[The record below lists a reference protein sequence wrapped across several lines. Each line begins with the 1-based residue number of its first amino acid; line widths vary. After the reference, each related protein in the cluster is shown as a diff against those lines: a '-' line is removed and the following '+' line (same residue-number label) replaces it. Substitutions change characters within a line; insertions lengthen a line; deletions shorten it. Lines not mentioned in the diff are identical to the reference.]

1 MPNRLRDVLPGKG
14 AQPGQIVNCTRETG
28 TSHVSVEGA
37 GWQRAWPAVLGLAS
51 FYWGRDT
58 EFPTF
63 AHRHCHW
70 VWPCAFGQ
78 WNMRGGAA
86 LKSC

>member
-51 FYWGRDT
+51 F
-58 EFPTF
+58 
-63 AHRHCHW
+63 
-70 VWPCAFGQ
+70 
-78 WNMRGGAA
+78 
-86 LKSC
+86 S